1 MEDHTSDDHHSSNE
15 DEPNMKGSKRASEEA
30 NEDQG
35 QNQHTSDDNRSRNE
49 NTLKKR
55 RKGPEATSPVHEIRS
70 SSSPPKSRVRHSR
83 RSSRAQDGNPYFL
96 KTSSRNPEN
105 PYQDSTD
112 SELDEIESDIELE
125 MALKEAL
132 DRKQK
137 PHLKLVQE
145 GYVCNYCGVLIP
157 YEQWKP
163 SYPQVYICQDC
174 KESLDDAKTPGSA
187 LQEYRNRLQRET
199 FALRLDHARSPTYPK
214 SAKSDRPSE
223 GESSGQDAQEES
235 SRDRLVAGGMIWTA
249 EEGDL
254 FFHGLRRF
262 GKHNIWAIKDHVKT
276 RTLAEIVTMIQ
287 AMEAEL
293 GRRRHF
299 GMEVVPLKDMPMATE
314 STEDEIRIEECHAHK
329 LLQEENKNR
338 WAEIS
343 QEPDE
348 TQYKLVEK
356 SQLFNLRTLSD
367 LSSRLYIQNE
377 NAGIERDVVYELHDA
392 LVAWLKPLI
401 KELAMMNHEQ
411 NRIGDV
417 IQQTESDKPK
427 CCEPVTEL
435 QIARAL
441 VFREYPGNTD
451 RFFRNLPQRLGLLEF
466 DDSPAAMKKETAGM
480 VVPSPVWTFDGF
492 GKKYYLNE
500 QVDSAQAQAPDSD
513 QDEETDD
520 GVEAEEEIESTL
532 ECPLPFIPST
542 EATVSSS
549 DKADEVTEAYFKKRE
564 LEEAAW
570 DMFWSTRA
578 GRARQIPKV
587 RSTIVHKRFRETQPH
602 PNLPE
607 QQTFEQW
614 SEGVERLSANS
625 HSLPIATA
633 GDNRDTRT
641 SLRKK
646 KDDLQAPIQ
655 SINKRIRSHEQQL
668 YMPGYVVPKGT
679 WPRHVPR
686 ADVDSSWSKNL
697 IRGVGVKKDLE
708 RQKRMELLVKRMV
721 QDYEKDGQHAD
732 SVFQENYA
740 PGYGYLPHNASHST
754 DPTRAPPKSGFG
766 LGQRR
771 HAGLWTGDE
780 TLSGYITVSDT
791 EDEEEEER
799 GWRRQMLA
807 EQKIEDARSAFDNE
821 EEDL

>member
-1 MEDHTSDDHHSSNE
+1 
-15 DEPNMKGSKRASEEA
+15 MKTKAR
-30 NEDQG
+30 
-35 QNQHTSDDNRSRNE
+35 
-49 NTLKKR
+49 
-55 RKGPEATSPVHEIRS
+55 RS
-70 SSSPPKSRVRHSR
+70 SSPSKARVHRSR
-83 RSSRAQDGNPYFL
+83 RTSRAEDGNPYFL
-96 KTSSRNPEN
+96 KISSRNPEN

-125 MALKEAL
+125 MALQEAL
-132 DRKQK
+132 DQKQK
-137 PHLKLVQE
+137 PHLRLSQE

-174 KESLDDAKTPGSA
+174 KESLNNPKTPQSA
-187 LQEYRNRLQRET
+187 LRVYRNRLRRAKD
-199 FALRLDHARSPTYPK
+199 ALRLDRARSPTYPK
-214 SAKSDRPSE
+214 SSKGDHPSE
-223 GESSGQDAQEES
+223 EDPSEQDSQESSHDM
-235 SRDRLVAGGMIWTA
+235 LVAGGMIWTA

-262 GKHNIWAIKDHVKT
+262 GKHNIWAIKDHMKT

-287 AMEAEL
+287 TMEAEL
-293 GRRRHF
+293 GRLRHF
-299 GMEVVPLKDMPMATE
+299 GREFISLKDMPMATE
-314 STEDEIRIEECHAHK
+314 STEDDIRIEECHAHK

-343 QEPDE
+343 HAPDE
-348 TQYKLVEK
+348 TQSKLVEK

-377 NAGIERDVVYELHDA
+377 SAGIERDVVYELHDA

-417 IQQTESDKPK
+417 LQQTESDKTK

-435 QIARAL
+435 QVARAL
-441 VFREYPGNTD
+441 VFRQYPGNTD
-451 RFFRNLPQRLGLLEF
+451 QFFKNLPQRLGLLEF
-466 DDSPAAMKKETAGM
+466 DDSPAAMKKETAGI

-513 QDEETDD
+513 QDEDTDD
-520 GVEAEEEIESTL
+520 GVEAEQEMESML
-532 ECPLPFIPST
+532 ESPLPFIPFT
-542 EATVSSS
+542 EAMALTS
-549 DKADEVTEAYFKKRE
+549 DNEDKIAEAYFKKRE
-564 LEEAAW
+564 LEEGAW
-570 DMFWSTRA
+570 DRFWSSQA
-578 GRARQIPKV
+578 ERARQISKA
-587 RSTIVHKRFRETQPH
+587 RSTVLHKRFRETQPH

-607 QQTFEQW
+607 PQTFEQW

-633 GDNRDTRT
+633 GDDRDTCR
-641 SLRKK
+641 SLGKK

-655 SINKRIRSHEQQL
+655 SINKRVRSHEQQL
-668 YMPGYVVPKGT
+668 YMPGYVVPKGK
-679 WPRHVPR
+679 WPRHIPR
-686 ADVDSSWSKNL
+686 ADLGHSWSKNM
-697 IRGVGVKKDLE
+697 IRGVGVEQDLK
-708 RQKRMELLVKRMV
+708 RQRRMEMLVERMV
-721 QDYEKDGQHAD
+721 REYETDGLHAD
-732 SVFQENYA
+732 SVYQENYA

-754 DPTRAPPKSGFG
+754 DPTRVPPKSGFG

-771 HAGLWTGDE
+771 HAGLWTGSE

-791 EDEEEEER
+791 EDENEEER
-799 GWRRQMLA
+799 GWKRQMLA
-807 EQKIEDARSAFDNE
+807 EQKIEKARSAFDDE

>member
-1 MEDHTSDDHHSSNE
+1 M
-15 DEPNMKGSKRASEEA
+15 
-30 NEDQG
+30 
-35 QNQHTSDDNRSRNE
+35 
-49 NTLKKR
+49 
-55 RKGPEATSPVHEIRS
+55 PVHETQS
-70 SSSPPKSRVRHSR
+70 TSNPSKARVHHSR
-83 RSSRAQDGNPYFL
+83 RTPRAEGGNPYFL

-125 MALKEAL
+125 MALQEAL

-137 PHLKLVQE
+137 PHLKLAQE
-145 GYVCNYCGVLIP
+145 GYVCSYCGVLIP
-157 YEQWKP
+157 YEQWMP

-174 KESLDDAKTPGSA
+174 KESLNDPKTPQSA
-187 LQEYRNRLQRET
+187 LRVYRNRLQRAT
-199 FALRLDHARSPTYPK
+199 NALRLDHERSPTYPK
-214 SAKSDRPSE
+214 SAKGDRPSE
-223 GESSGQDAQEES
+223 EEEPSGQDSQEES
-235 SRDRLVAGGMIWTA
+235 SRDMLVTGGMIWTA

-287 AMEAEL
+287 TMEAEL

-299 GMEVVPLKDMPMATE
+299 GLDVMSLKDMPMATE

-329 LLQEENKNR
+329 LLQEENKDR
-338 WAEIS
+338 WAKIS
-343 QEPDE
+343 HAPDE
-348 TQYKLVEK
+348 TQSKLVEK

-377 NAGIERDVVYELHDA
+377 SAGIERDVVYELHDA

-417 IQQTESDKPK
+417 IQQTKSDTSK

-435 QIARAL
+435 QVARAL

-451 RFFRNLPQRLGLLEF
+451 QFFKNLPQRLGLLEF
-466 DDSPAAMKKETAGM
+466 DDSPAAMAKETAGI
-480 VVPSPVWTFDGF
+480 VVPSPAWTFDGF

-513 QDEETDD
+513 QDEDTDD
-520 GVEAEEEIESTL
+520 GVEAEEEMESIL
-532 ECPLPFIPST
+532 ESPLPFIPST
-542 EATVSSS
+542 EATVLSS
-549 DKADEVTEAYFKKRE
+549 DEEDNVAEAYFKKRE

-570 DMFWSTRA
+570 DRFWSTQA
-578 GRARQIPKV
+578 ERARQISEV

-602 PNLPE
+602 PNSPE
-607 QQTFEQW
+607 PQTFEQW

-625 HSLPIATA
+625 HSLPIATVG
-633 GDNRDTRT
+633 GDRDTRT
-641 SLRKK
+641 SLGKK

-668 YMPGYVVPKGT
+668 YMPGYVAPKGK
-679 WPRHVPR
+679 WPRHIPK
-686 ADVDSSWSKNL
+686 AGLGYSWSKNM
-697 IRGVGVKKDLE
+697 IRGVGVEQDLE
-708 RQKRMELLVKRMV
+708 RQRRMEMLVERMV
-721 QDYEKDGQHAD
+721 REYEDDGQHAD
-732 SVFQENYA
+732 SVYHENYA
-740 PGYGYLPHNASHST
+740 PGYGHLPHNASHST
-754 DPTRAPPKSGFG
+754 DPTRVPPKTGFG

-780 TLSGYITVSDT
+780 TVSGYITVSDT

-807 EQKIEDARSAFDNE
+807 EQKIENARSAFDDE